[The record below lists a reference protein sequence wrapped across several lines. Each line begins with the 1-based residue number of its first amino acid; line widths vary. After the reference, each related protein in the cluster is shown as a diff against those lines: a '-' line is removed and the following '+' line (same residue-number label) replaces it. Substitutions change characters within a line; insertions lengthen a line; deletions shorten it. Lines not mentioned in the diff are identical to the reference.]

1 MREARY
7 IRGNGSTKLR
17 HKRCHSVSLI
27 IELAAC
33 KALANRPA
41 QALREIQA
49 LPLQNNHLLRYLST
63 SLSTQLDQEKSRR
76 QEKQPSADDLG
87 SPLVGMPQSVRRR
100 AEEARDVS
108 QRQSPLFTTGRSS
121 TKSRRRGL
129 TASTGPLPVREPA
142 RGLRVGVPAVAAV
155 PDTPEVSRELEEL
168 AAALRPAEEETCD
181 GLES

>member
-17 HKRCHSVSLI
+17 HKRWHSVSLI

-33 KALANRPA
+33 KALANTDQ

-87 SPLVGMPQSVRRR
+87 SPLVACRNPCVVALKKPEMCRNDSPPSLRL
-100 AEEARDVS
+100 AEAQPKAGV
-108 QRQSPLFTTGRSS
+108 
-121 TKSRRRGL
+121 
-129 TASTGPLPVREPA
+129 
-142 RGLRVGVPAVAAV
+142 VG
-155 PDTPEVSRELEEL
+155 
-168 AAALRPAEEETCD
+168 
-181 GLES
+181 

>member
-33 KALANRPA
+33 KALANTDQ

-108 QRQSPLFTTGRSS
+108 QRQPPPLYDWPKLNQKQASWADRVHGTTPGARTGPWS
-121 TKSRRRGL
+121 SRRRAGRGR
-129 TASTGPLPVREPA
+129 GPGHA
-142 RGLRVGVPAVAAV
+142 RGLEGTGGARRG
-155 PDTPEVSRELEEL
+155 
-168 AAALRPAEEETCD
+168 AAAR
-181 GLES
+181 GR